1 MDLSNN
7 EKRMVKALHT
17 DASKTWSLDEV
28 LAACQWQDQA
38 HVAGAGLAL
47 AEKGLLTIDTQTAT
61 VWALG
66 PEGAAALENGL
77 LEQRLYGFLS
87 GSDDKSMRALQASG
101 VASKQETGIGVGL
114 LKGLGCS
121 LEQGAFVLPGDEIHI
136 TLVARKSFLEQCE
149 NGCEESDLDG
159 DLLSHFKK
167 RKGLIESTDGTVRN
181 YVLTHAGEALDDGLL
196 EERLQVVQITPEL
209 LQGEAWR
216 DADFK
221 SYDVELDA
229 PTPAGGRPHPMMA
242 LIERIRAIFLEMG
255 FDEIDGDYVQTAGWN
270 MDALFIPQDHPAREM
285 QDTFYTTNP
294 DRIPIDEKHLAD
306 WTAIH
311 EHGGDTGSTGWG
323 GSYSIDESQKGLL
336 RTHTTVNT
344 IRYLAE
350 SPDVPCRVFGIGRV
364 FRKETIDRTHLPEF
378 HQIEGIIMEPGAS
391 LPMLVTTLKTFYAKM
406 GYPEVRVR
414 PAYFPYTEPS
424 LEIEVKWRGQWLE
437 LGGAGIFRPE
447 VTEPIGCAWPVCAWG
462 MGLERLAMLVLGL
475 DDIRQLYISDLEWLR
490 SQPLL

>member
-7 EKRMVKALHT
+7 EKRMLKALRS
-17 DASKTWSLDEV
+17 DGDQTWDLDSV
-28 LAACQWQDQA
+28 LAACAWNDQA

-47 AEKGLLTIDTQTAT
+47 ADKGLVEIETVSAT
-61 VWALG
+61 HWGLG
-66 PEGAAALENGL
+66 PEGVKAHSEGL
-77 LEQRLYGFLS
+77 LERRLFDFLIAS
-87 GSDDKSMRALQASG
+87 EDKSMRAVQASG
-101 VASKQETGIGVGL
+101 VASKQEVGIGVGL
-114 LKGLGCS
+114 LKGLGFT
-121 LEQGAFVLPGDEIHI
+121 LEQGAFVMPSEDMGVM
-136 TLVARKSFLEQCE
+136 LVARKSFIEQCADGVDE
-149 NGCEESDLDG
+149 NDLDA
-159 DLLSHFKK
+159 DLLAHFKK
-167 RKGLIESTDGTVRN
+167 RKGLIESTDATARTWR
-181 YVLTHAGEALDDGLL
+181 LSPAGSRISETDL
-196 EERLQVVQITPEL
+196 EERLQVVQITPDL
-209 LQGEAWR
+209 LQGEEWR
-216 DADFK
+216 HADFK
-221 SYDVELDA
+221 SYDVNLAA

-255 FDEIDGDYVQTAGWN
+255 FDELDGDYVQTAGWN

-294 DRIPIDEKHLAD
+294 KSIEIPQKHLDD
-306 WTAIH
+306 WAAIH

-323 GSYSIDESQKGLL
+323 GSYSLDESRKGLL

-344 IRYLAE
+344 IRYLADN
-350 SPDVPCRVFGIGRV
+350 PDTPCRVFGIGRV
-364 FRKETIDRTHLPEF
+364 FRKESIDRTHLPEF

-414 PAYFPYTEPS
+414 PAYFPYTEPA

-447 VTEPIGCAWPVCAWG
+447 VTEPIGCRWPVCAWG